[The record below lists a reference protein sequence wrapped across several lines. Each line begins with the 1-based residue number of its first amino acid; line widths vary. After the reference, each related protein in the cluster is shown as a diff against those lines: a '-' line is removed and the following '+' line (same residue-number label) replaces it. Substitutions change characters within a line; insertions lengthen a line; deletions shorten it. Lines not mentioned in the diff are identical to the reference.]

1 MKLAMRVK
9 HTRLLRELNFN
20 QKILKIPLKDVI
32 SIEKNQW
39 WDNRGKKDL
48 DLMDILMAK
57 KLKSAVKEECSQ
69 RKAYG
74 VVKDQ
79 LYGGPTA
86 RNLPEGWKGT
96 NTKTRINR

>member
-74 VVKDQ
+74 
-79 LYGGPTA
+79 GPTA